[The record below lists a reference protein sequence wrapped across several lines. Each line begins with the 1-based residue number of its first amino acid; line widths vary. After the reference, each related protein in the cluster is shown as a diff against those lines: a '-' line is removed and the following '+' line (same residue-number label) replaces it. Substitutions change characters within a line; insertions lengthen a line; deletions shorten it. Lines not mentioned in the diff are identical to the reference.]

1 MILDYSR
8 ADENGKMGGLEQ
20 KYALG
25 VVLVD
30 GKEIKLVR
38 YADTQAGFVVT
49 FDVVPD
55 GIVPARNYT
64 ASRFPRPGGGL
75 SLGRSSSRDNSRQGR
90 TVHARRME
98 CPWNARRLN
107 PRTSQA

>member
-8 ADENGKMGGLEQ
+8 ADENGKMGRLEQ

-49 FDVVPD
+49 FDVVLD
-55 GIVPARNYT
+55 GMIVPARNYT
-64 ASRFPRPGGGL
+64 AADFP
-75 SLGRSSSRDNSRQGR
+75 GREVD
-90 TVHARRME
+90 
-98 CPWNARRLN
+98 CPWDGVLAETIRGKVELFTREEWNACGTH
-107 PRTSQA
+107 PG